1 MNARETSTV
10 EYISLQTFYFNL
22 NILKFELE
30 YERTPPQIFL
40 AFFFLIWRF
49 TSILSQCRVSPI
61 LSIVKNTCN

>member
-40 AFFFLIWRF
+40 LWIWRF

-61 LSIVKNTCN
+61 SSIVKNTCN

>member
-40 AFFFLIWRF
+40 AFFSDMAFYIYF
-49 TSILSQCRVSPI
+49 VTM
-61 LSIVKNTCN
+61 

>member
-10 EYISLQTFYFNL
+10 EYISPQTFYFNL

-40 AFFFLIWRF
+40 LWIWRLHLF
-49 TSILSQCRVSPI
+49 CHNVE
-61 LSIVKNTCN
+61 